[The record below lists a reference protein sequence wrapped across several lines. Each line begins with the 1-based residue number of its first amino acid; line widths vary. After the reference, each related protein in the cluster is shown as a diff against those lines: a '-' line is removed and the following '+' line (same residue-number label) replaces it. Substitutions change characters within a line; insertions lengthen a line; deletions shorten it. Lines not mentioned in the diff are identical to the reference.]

1 MEKIVLVTPLNNNN
15 QQGVDFEVNLDF
27 GDLMGDGEALPMPG
41 QEGAPDDKSQKT
53 KKRRTTSASR
63 INTSTGESNVSSDTE
78 PYALKYSET
87 DARLKESIAQ
97 IDMSLGLLQQDISQI
112 RNSRTLKRKYD
123 YLSMMQGTM
132 GQFINTKVSAIRELN
147 NTITKCNELELKR
160 AKDLKAAEA
169 TKNDDKAIMDMYNAF
184 IHTPVSSGMSLNPG
198 MTDIPASSLSS
209 LSSINTA
216 VNDDEVGY
224 QNYMNNLSPSQK
236 LMMYENDPDVQ
247 QVVMYDE
254 STGARWFE
262 IMNLRTNQ
270 VIPGADK
277 HDMMFMED
285 TVLDLNNGIAKNLN
299 LGETYPIITVGNSVI
314 NTY

>member
-1 MEKIVLVTPLNNNN
+1 MEKIVLVTPVND
-15 QQGVDFEVNLDF
+15 QQDVDFSVNLDF
-27 GDLMGDGEALPMPG
+27 GDLTGDGEALPMPG
-41 QEGAPDDKSQKT
+41 QETTTEDKSQKT
-53 KKRRTTSASR
+53 KKRRTTAPSR
-63 INTSTGESNVSSDTE
+63 INTSTGESDSSADNE

-184 IHTPVSSGMSLNPG
+184 IHTPVSTGMALSPG
-198 MTDIPASSLSS
+198 MTDIPASA

-216 VNDDEVGY
+216 VNDDEAGY
-224 QNYMNNLSPSQK
+224 QNYMNNLNPSQK

-285 TVLDLNNGIAKNLN
+285 TVLDFNNGIAKNLN